1 MLQTD
6 VKDEIVGRLDTL
18 TLEQLQSVLKLVR
31 KLSSSR
37 LPASTPGENLL
48 KFVGSISP
56 EDLRAMEEAI
66 EDCERID
73 LSEW

>member
-6 VKDEIVGRLDTL
+6 VKDEIVGRLDAL
-18 TLEQLQSVLKLVR
+18 SLEQLQSVLDHVR

-37 LPASTPGENLL
+37 LPASVAGENLL

-56 EDLRAMEEAI
+56 EDLRVMEEAI

-73 LSEW
+73 NSEW